1 MLLAIF
7 IFVGDLSYGKE
18 VGVGWERQE
27 VGGGGEQK
35 KKVKEDL
42 EETTGPGPGGKEGIV
57 MVTIG

>member
-1 MLLAIF
+1 MGEAR
-7 IFVGDLSYGKE
+7 S
-18 VGVGWERQE
+18 
-27 VGGGGEQK
+27 GGGGEQK